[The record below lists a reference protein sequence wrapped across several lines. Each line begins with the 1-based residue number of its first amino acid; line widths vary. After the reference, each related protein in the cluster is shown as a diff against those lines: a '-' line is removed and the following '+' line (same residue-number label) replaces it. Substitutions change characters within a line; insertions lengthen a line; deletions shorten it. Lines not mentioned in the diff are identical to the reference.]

1 MKILITGFK
10 PFNKDKINPT
20 SMIIKEFND
29 SNIKTLELD
38 VVYNLDAKKIIETIK
53 EYNPDLVL
61 MMGLAGGR
69 KKVMIEYFSLNMQS
83 ASIPDN
89 SDLINNHNIIDKNA
103 PLAYATNID
112 VVKLKEDVNDDNFD
126 ISYHAGTFVCN
137 DVYFQVLDFIYKNN
151 LNIKCGFI
159 HVPYIKE
166 QVSEKPNIPYLD
178 YSVENKIILKIID
191 MLK

>member
-29 SNIKTLELD
+29 LNIKTLELD
-38 VVYNLDAKKIIETIK
+38 VVYNLDAKKIIDAIK
-53 EYNPDLVL
+53 EYNPNLVL

-69 KKVMIEYFSLNMQS
+69 KKVMIEYFALNMQS
-83 ASIPDN
+83 AIISDN
-89 SDLINNHNIIDKNA
+89 SDLIKNHNIIDKNA

-166 QVSEKPNIPYLD
+166 QVLEKPIIPYLD

>member
-10 PFNKDKINPT
+10 PFNKDKVNPT

-29 SNIKTLELD
+29 LNIKTLELD

-53 EYNPDLVL
+53 EYNPNLVL

-69 KKVMIEYFSLNMQS
+69 KKVMIEYFALNMQS

-89 SDLINNHNIIDKNA
+89 DEVMKNHNIIDKNA
-103 PLAYATNID
+103 PLAYTTNID
-112 VVKLKEDVNDDNFD
+112 VVNLKEKVNDDNFD

-151 LNIKCGFI
+151 LEIKCGFI

-166 QVSEKPNIPYLD
+166 QVFEKLNMPYLD
-178 YSVENKIILKIID
+178 YTIETKIISKIINS
-191 MLK
+191 LK

>member
-29 SNIKTLELD
+29 LNIKTLELD

-53 EYNPDLVL
+53 EYNPNLVL

-69 KKVMIEYFSLNMQS
+69 KKVMIEYFALNMQS

-89 SDLINNHNIIDKNA
+89 SELIKNHNIIDKNA

-166 QVSEKPNIPYLD
+166 QVSEKPIIPYLD